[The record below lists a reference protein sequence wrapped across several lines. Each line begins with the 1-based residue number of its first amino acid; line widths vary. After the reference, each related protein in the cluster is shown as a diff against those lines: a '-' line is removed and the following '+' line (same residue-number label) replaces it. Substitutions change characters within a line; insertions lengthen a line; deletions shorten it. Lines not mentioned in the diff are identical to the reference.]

1 VTTSGALS
9 RPTRDRTERPLAAL
23 FVPSLAM
30 GGGERISIALAQ
42 ELVDQGVGVDLVVAD
57 ARGPLRA
64 EVPPQV
70 TVVDLG
76 ATRLRA
82 AAPALVRYLRSRRP
96 RTLVPTVE
104 HASLLSLA
112 AGRLTGVPVVVRVA
126 NTLSLLDARASS
138 RKDRVVLALARRL
151 YRGADALVA
160 CSEGMA
166 DDLAAYCGLPRDRI
180 QVIPNP
186 SVGRDLAA
194 RAAEQLDHP
203 WFRPG
208 EPPVVLGIG
217 RLAPQKNFPLLIDA
231 FARLDTPARL
241 VVLGEGPERPG
252 LEEQVRSLGLAD
264 RVDLPGLDP
273 NPYRYLARA
282 AVFALSSSW
291 EGLPGV
297 LIEALA
303 CGCDVVATDCPSG
316 PREILR
322 GGELGR
328 LVPVDDPAALAAAL
342 DERLGAGER
351 VDPRVA
357 APYHADVVAR
367 RYLAVLRG
375 VTR

>member
-1 VTTSGALS
+1 MTTSGALS

-166 DDLAAYCGLPRDRI
+166 DDLAAYCGLARDRI

-252 LEEQVRSLGLAD
+252 LEEQVRSLGLVD